1 MCDVARASYR
11 NGKHV
16 SFIYKTVIDATSGV
30 RFVDAPAN
38 PVHVPLL
45 TTDSIS
51 DVRVW
56 IVDQDMRPVRML
68 SNELEIELN
77 LVLRRRRDV
86 NLDIT
91 GNVVPS
97 KRT

>member
-1 MCDVARASYR
+1 MLCDVARASYR

-16 SFIYKTVIDATSGV
+16 SFIYKTVIDATSVV
-30 RFVDAPAN
+30 RF
-38 PVHVPLL
+38 
-45 TTDSIS
+45 
-51 DVRVW
+51 
-56 IVDQDMRPVRML
+56 VRML
-68 SNELEIELN
+68 SNELEIEMN

-97 KRT
+97 KRK